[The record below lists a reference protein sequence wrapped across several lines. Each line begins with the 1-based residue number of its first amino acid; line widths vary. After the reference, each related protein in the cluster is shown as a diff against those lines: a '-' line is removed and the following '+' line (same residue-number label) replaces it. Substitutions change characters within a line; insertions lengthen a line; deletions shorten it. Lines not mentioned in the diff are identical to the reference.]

1 MNLDLLYIDYIE
13 KNDPA
18 TKDEIESVEQHIN
31 ETIPKVYKEFL
42 RYANGIEM
50 NLCVL
55 YDTSTIIESY
65 ECNDFSHNMPGYIS
79 IGNDN
84 GDRELI
90 MKAEKG
96 STLCGFLEAAEIGIS
111 EVEEWFDFKSWVE
124 NGCEMEEDEEDS
136 EYGKVYIVKVPDDKL
151 KFLAET
157 KKLFSLSIST
167 GALYKKIN
175 TLPCAIVDDMT
186 EALADIIIKKTSHP
200 DCYEYR
206 KK

>member
-1 MNLDLLYIDYIE
+1 MSRICNNNYQEGKIMNYNNLDYIQ

-18 TKDEIESVEQHIN
+18 TKEDIEFVEKHIN

-42 RYANGIEM
+42 RYANGIVM

-65 ECNDFSHNMPGYIS
+65 ECNEFSINMPGYIS

-96 STLCGFLEAAEIGIS
+96 AILCNGI
-111 EVEEWFDFKSWVE
+111 
-124 NGCEMEEDEEDS
+124 
-136 EYGKVYIVKVPDDKL
+136 KL
-151 KFLAET
+151 NKT
-157 KKLFSLSIST
+157 
-167 GALYKKIN
+167 N
-175 TLPCAIVDDMT
+175 TI
-186 EALADIIIKKTSHP
+186 
-200 DCYEYR
+200 R
-206 KK
+206 

>member
-13 KNDPA
+13 KNNPA

>member
-1 MNLDLLYIDYIE
+1 MNYYNIDYIQ
-13 KNDPA
+13 KNAPA
-18 TKDEIESVEQHIN
+18 TKDEIEFVEKRIN
-31 ETIPKVYKEFL
+31 EIIPKVYKEFL

-65 ECNDFSHNMPGYIS
+65 ECNEFHHNMPGYIS

-90 MKAEKG
+90 IKAEKG
-96 STLCGFLEAAEIGIS
+96 ATLCCFLDAAEIGNS
-111 EVEEWFDFKSWVE
+111 EVEEWFNFKSWVE

-136 EYGKVYIVKVPDDKL
+136 DYGKVYIVKVPDDKL

-157 KKLFSLSIST
+157 KKLFALPITT
-167 GALYKKIN
+167 GVLYKKIN
-175 TLPCAIVDDMT
+175 HLPCAIVDDMT

>member
-1 MNLDLLYIDYIE
+1 MNLDFLYIDYIE

-18 TKDEIESVEQHIN
+18 TKDEIESVEHHIN

-124 NGCEMEEDEEDS
+124 NGCEMKEDEEDS
-136 EYGKVYIVKVPDDKL
+136 DYGKVYIVKVPDDKL

-157 KKLFSLSIST
+157 KKLFSLTTST
-167 GALYKKIN
+167 GVLYKKIN
-175 TLPCAIVDDMT
+175 TLPCVIVNDIT
-186 EALADIIIKKTSHP
+186 EALADIIIKKTSYP

>member
-1 MNLDLLYIDYIE
+1 MNYNNIDYIQ
-13 KNDPA
+13 KNAPA
-18 TKDEIESVEQHIN
+18 TKEDIESVEKHIK
-31 ETIPKVYKEFL
+31 EMIPKVYKEVL
-42 RYANGIEM
+42 RYANGIAM

-65 ECNDFSHNMPGYIS
+65 ECNEFSINMPGYIS

-96 STLCGFLEAAEIGIS
+96 ATLCGFLDAAEIGNS
-111 EVEEWFDFKSWVE
+111 EVEEWFDFKSWLE
-124 NGCEMEEDEEDS
+124 NGCEMEDDDENS
-136 EYGKVYIVKVPDDKL
+136 EYGKVYIVRVPDDKL
-151 KFLAET
+151 KFLAES
-157 KKLFSLSIST
+157 KKLFALPIST
-167 GALYKKIN
+167 GVLYKKIN
-175 TLPCAIVDDMT
+175 HLPCAIVDDMK

-206 KK
+206 NK

>member
-13 KNDPA
+13 KNNPA

-167 GALYKKIN
+167 GVLYKKIN
-175 TLPCAIVDDMT
+175 TLPCVIVNDIT

-206 KK
+206 NE